1 VSGWKPWRDNPN
13 IWADPNTNPKT
24 MAGKRLDGALDEAY
38 GENADVSRAI
48 VQIERE
54 AAKARIAT
62 WDTLAD
68 VILAVSVLILGLSS
82 LLLVIVVMLMAWTA
96 W

>member
-54 AAKARIAT
+54 EAKARIAT